1 MNRPVRI
8 ASVMTLAAIGVWQL
22 GAGLY
27 IHAKAWFAQQ
37 LIASAW
43 ASTLAGERE
52 VRPWPW
58 ADTWPIARLRIPD
71 ASVDLYVLADASGR
85 SLAFGPGY
93 WNGSA
98 APGAVG
104 NTIIAAHRDTHFR
117 FLQHA
122 TPGQEIVL
130 QTMDG
135 REHRYHLT
143 ETRVLDSRHDRILI
157 EADLPML
164 TLLTCYPFDAVLP
177 GGPLRYV
184 AIAQADPKHGLTRL
198 HGLSLSHPAVPRDNS
213 HATTKH

>member
-1 MNRPVRI
+1 MKRSVRI
-8 ASVMTLAAIGVWQL
+8 VCIMTLAAIGVWQL

-27 IHAKAWFAQQ
+27 IHAKAWLAQQ

-58 ADTWPIARLRIPD
+58 ADTWPVARLRIPD
-71 ASVDLYVLADASGR
+71 ADVDLYVLADASGR
-85 SLAFGPGY
+85 TLAFGPGY

-117 FLQHA
+117 FLEHA
-122 TPGQEIVL
+122 MRGQEILL

-135 REHRYHLT
+135 REHRYRLT

-157 EADLPML
+157 EAERPTL

-184 AIAQADPKHGLTRL
+184 AIAEADPKHLLTRL
-198 HGLSLSHPAVPRDNS
+198 HGLSTSHPAVPGDRS

>member
-1 MNRPVRI
+1 
-8 ASVMTLAAIGVWQL
+8 MTLASIGLWQL

-27 IHAKAWFAQQ
+27 IHAKAWLAQQ
-37 LIASAW
+37 LIESAW
-43 ASTLAGERE
+43 TSTLAGERE

-58 ADTWPIARLRIPD
+58 ADTWPIARLRIPGAD
-71 ASVDLYVLADASGR
+71 VDLYVLADASGR

-98 APGAVG
+98 KPGSVG
-104 NTIIAAHRDTHFR
+104 NTIIAAHRDTHFS

-122 TPGQEIVL
+122 ALGQEILL

-135 REHRYHLT
+135 REHRYRLM

-157 EADLPML
+157 ETDRPML

-184 AIAQADPKHGLTRL
+184 AIAELTRNA
-198 HGLSLSHPAVPRDNS
+198 S
-213 HATTKH
+213 

>member
-1 MNRPVRI
+1 MNRATRV
-8 ASVMTLAAIGVWQL
+8 AVVMTLGIIGVWQL

-27 IHAKAWFAQQ
+27 IHAKAWLAQQ

-43 ASTLAGERE
+43 ASTLSGERE

-71 ASVDLYVLADASGR
+71 ADVDLYVLADASGR

-117 FLQHA
+117 FLEQA
-122 TPGQEIVL
+122 TPGQEILL
-130 QTMDG
+130 QTIDG
-135 REHRYHLT
+135 REYRYHVN

-157 EADLPML
+157 EADQPTL

-184 AIAQADPKHGLTRL
+184 AIAELTRNT
-198 HGLSLSHPAVPRDNS
+198 P
-213 HATTKH
+213 

>member
-1 MNRPVRI
+1 MNRATRI
-8 ASVMTLAAIGVWQL
+8 AIVMTLATIGLWQL
-22 GAGLY
+22 GAGIY
-27 IHAKAWFAQQ
+27 IHAKAWLAQQ
-37 LIASAW
+37 LIESSW
-43 ASTLAGERE
+43 ANTLAGERE

-58 ADTWPIARLRIPD
+58 ADTWPIARLRIPE
-71 ASVDLYVLADASGR
+71 AHVDLYVLADASGR

-98 APGAVG
+98 APGTAG

-122 TPGQEIVL
+122 VRGQEILL

-135 REHRYHLT
+135 REHRYRLI
-143 ETRVLDSRHDRILI
+143 ETRVLDSRHERILI
-157 EADLPML
+157 EADRPTL

-184 AIAQADPKHGLTRL
+184 AVAEAEWQPAPQLGNLYGHHGI
-198 HGLSLSHPAVPRDNS
+198 N
-213 HATTKH
+213 

>member
-1 MNRPVRI
+1 MKRSIRI
-8 ASVMTLAAIGVWQL
+8 AGVMALAAIGVLQL

-27 IHAKAWFAQQ
+27 IHAKAWLAQQ

-71 ASVDLYVLADASGR
+71 ADIDLYVLADASGR
-85 SLAFGPGY
+85 TLAFGPGY

-98 APGAVG
+98 APGAGG

-117 FLQHA
+117 FLEHA
-122 TPGQEIVL
+122 TRGQEILL

-135 REHRYHLT
+135 REHRYRLT
-143 ETRVLDSRHDRILI
+143 ETRVLDLRHDRILI
-157 EADLPML
+157 EADQPTL

-184 AIAQADPKHGLTRL
+184 AIAEANPKHLLTRL
-198 HGLSLSHPAVPRDNS
+198 HGLSTSQSAVPWE
-213 HATTKH
+213 

>member
-58 ADTWPIARLRIPD
+58 ADTWPIARLRVPD
-71 ASVDLYVLADASGR
+71 AEVDLYVLADASGR

-98 APGAVG
+98 TPGAVG

-122 TPGQEIVL
+122 TQGQQIFL

-143 ETRVLDSRHDRILI
+143 EKRVLDSQRDRILI
-157 EADLPML
+157 EADQPML

-184 AIAQADPKHGLTRL
+184 AIAQADPKHVLTRL

>member
-1 MNRPVRI
+1 MNCATRI
-8 ASVMTLAAIGVWQL
+8 AVVMTLATIGLWQL
-22 GAGLY
+22 SSGLY
-27 IHAKAWFAQQ
+27 IHAKALLAQQ
-37 LIASAW
+37 LIESAW

-58 ADTWPIARLRIPD
+58 ADTWPVARLRIPEAD
-71 ASVDLYVLADASGR
+71 VDLYVLADASGR

-98 APGAVG
+98 MPGSVG

-122 TPGQEIVL
+122 ARGQEILL

-135 REHRYHLT
+135 HEHRYRLT
-143 ETRVLDSRHDRILI
+143 ETRVLDSRHERIRIETDR
-157 EADLPML
+157 PML

-184 AIAQADPKHGLTRL
+184 AIAELTQNV
-198 HGLSLSHPAVPRDNS
+198 S
-213 HATTKH
+213 